1 MAGSADNVAESVDDN
16 AGTAN
21 VNPEDAAEAA
31 SLALEE
37 LRSARSGDHRETD
50 ADADSAAQ
58 AHDAPSPAAND
69 ADDTAAADGT
79 ASPDSA
85 DKPGSSPTANLGA
98 TVAMEPD
105 AIDAAEAAA
114 EALASLNIVDGF
126 APALETAPLAAT
138 IHHVESQMEDHAAAR
153 EQERREQA
161 RRDSAENSA
170 EDAHAAG
177 DTSSVSGNAADHGTS
192 NRSENHAIAGKR
204 SQNGALASSSTSMSA
219 ATREALLNEET
230 TVLPDHSLQTE
241 TTRMLPSELRHP
253 RTVDE
258 TISYRRPGEAPMRL
272 DQAAEE
278 RKRGKHMPLWQRG
291 IIVVVAAGL
300 IAGGS
305 YLGYQ
310 WWHQRQADEAKQE
323 MTAEH
328 TLMNV
333 TVPLEIF
340 GLTTSAES
348 NSTAVGS
355 KIPVQVSG
363 QDNAGSVVDQ
373 VQYVDEKGKG
383 MRLLPGTYTLSIAA
397 SPIAADGT
405 IYAIP
410 GDKREIKVQK
420 DDADYSSAG
429 MFKFDVP
436 AADSVTE
443 AEINQAYKYASQ
455 GGAPSETIAQIL
467 KQAAETRR
475 SAAVSATGSQSKE
488 LLKEADARHKATPSY
503 SFDLPQAW
511 YGHVSTAQNG
521 NTVYV
526 YLSGT
531 QTLVCK
537 LALQKDGFAAGDAN
551 DGVLGST
558 SLGNGENVVVS
569 GPTYPW
575 VIQQTASG
583 KTQNAVDT
591 YSEDTAIEL
600 VQLQTGG
607 LYTFEQIKAGIAG
620 KDAQPAD
627 YQKLVQDYL
636 ASALVS
642 SIKAS

>member
-1 MAGSADNVAESVDDN
+1 MAGSANNAAENVNDC
-16 AGTAN
+16 AGTPN
-21 VNPEDAAEAA
+21 VDPMDAAEAA

-37 LRSARSGDHRETD
+37 LRAEKHAAPDHTEDAAPSGEADDAARAAE
-50 ADADSAAQ
+50 ADSAAS
-58 AHDAPSPAAND
+58 DNANGT
-69 ADDTAAADGT
+69 ATAAK
-79 ASPDSA
+79 PDS
-85 DKPGSSPTANLGA
+85 PTAANLGA

-138 IHHVESQMEDHAAAR
+138 IHHVESQMENHVAATAAAR
-153 EQERREQA
+153 EQDRPNQTRQTL
-161 RRDSAENSA
+161 
-170 EDAHAAG
+170 HG
-177 DTSSVSGNAADHGTS
+177 GSSSD
-192 NRSENHAIAGKR
+192 
-204 SQNGALASSSTSMSA
+204 ASSSESVADHAAAHANTDKNPASKGERNQHGSHTPASA
-219 ATREALLNEET
+219 DAAAREALLNEET

-278 RKRGKHMPLWQRG
+278 RKRSKHMPLWQRG
-291 IIVVVAAGL
+291 IIVVVLAGL
-300 IAGGS
+300 VAGGS

-310 WWHQRQADEAKQE
+310 WWQQRRADEAKQE

-333 TVPLEIF
+333 TVPLEIS
-340 GLTTSAES
+340 GLTTSAAS

-405 IYAIP
+405 IYAVP

-420 DDADYSSAG
+420 DNADYSSAG

-436 AADSVTE
+436 AADSITE
-443 AEINQAYKYASQ
+443 GEINQAYKYASQ
-455 GGAPSETIAQIL
+455 GGASSDAIARIL
-467 KQAAETRR
+467 KQAAEDRR

-511 YGHVSTAQNG
+511 YGHVTTAQNG
-521 NTVYV
+521 NTIYV
-526 YLSGT
+526 YLAGT

-537 LALQKDGFAAGDAN
+537 LSLQKDGFAAGDVN
-551 DGVLGST
+551 DGALGST

-575 VIQQTASG
+575 VIQQTANG
-583 KTQNAVDT
+583 KTQDAVDT
-591 YSEDTAIEL
+591 YSEDAAIEL

-636 ASALVS
+636 ANALVS

>member
-1 MAGSADNVAESVDDN
+1 MAGSANNAAENVNDC
-16 AGTAN
+16 AGTPN
-21 VNPEDAAEAA
+21 VDPMDAAEAA

-37 LRSARSGDHRETD
+37 LRAEKHAAPDHTEDAAPSGEADD
-50 ADADSAAQ
+50 AVRAAEADSAAGDN
-58 AHDAPSPAAND
+58 ANGAA
-69 ADDTAAADGT
+69 TAAK
-79 ASPDSA
+79 PDSSTA
-85 DKPGSSPTANLGA
+85 ANLGA

-138 IHHVESQMEDHAAAR
+138 IHHVESQMEDHAAAAVR
-153 EQERREQA
+153 EQDRLNQTRQTLHGG
-161 RRDSAENSA
+161 SSS
-170 EDAHAAG
+170 DAG
-177 DTSSVSGNAADHGTS
+177 SSESAADHAAA
-192 NRSENHAIAGKR
+192 HANTGK
-204 SQNGALASSSTSMSA
+204 NPASKGERNQHGSHTPASA
-219 ATREALLNEET
+219 DAAAREALLNEET

-278 RKRGKHMPLWQRG
+278 RKRSKHMPLWQRG
-291 IIVVVAAGL
+291 IIVVVLAGL
-300 IAGGS
+300 VAGGS

-310 WWHQRQADEAKQE
+310 WWQQRRADEAKQE

-333 TVPLEIF
+333 TVPLEIS
-340 GLTTSAES
+340 GLTTSAAS

-405 IYAIP
+405 IYAVP

-420 DDADYSSAG
+420 DNADYSSAG

-436 AADSVTE
+436 AADSITE
-443 AEINQAYKYASQ
+443 GEINQAYKYASQ
-455 GGAPSETIAQIL
+455 GGASSDAIARIL
-467 KQAAETRR
+467 KQAAEDRR

-511 YGHVSTAQNG
+511 YGHVTTAQNG
-521 NTVYV
+521 NTIYV
-526 YLSGT
+526 YLAGT

-537 LALQKDGFAAGDAN
+537 LSLQKDGFAAGDVN
-551 DGVLGST
+551 DGALGST
-558 SLGNGENVVVS
+558 SLGNDENVVVS

-575 VIQQTASG
+575 VIQQTANG
-583 KTQNAVDT
+583 KTQDAVDT
-591 YSEDTAIEL
+591 YSEDAAIEL

-636 ASALVS
+636 ANALVS